1 VIISKGWEG
10 REQQIDERNR
20 WREAH
25 WSQTP
30 PVQIY
35 NWTLG
40 RTSGNRRTPLKGLRR
55 LKVSSY
61 CTIYSP
67 TVNYEAIVSVVRQS
81 FLDCTIEITDKEK
94 RWSRIIIT
102 NQDWTFKLS
111 STERVE
117 PGDEFSHLIL
127 GTLNFFRNVETS
139 SSGNKQRV
147 MKLIRDT
154 HWAIGIVV
162 EPEFKD
168 EAGHFDCIFK
178 ITELL
183 GGLIF
188 NGWGMVDEN
197 GWMILDKDGKFDEV
211 PM

>member
-1 VIISKGWEG
+1 
-10 REQQIDERNR
+10 
-20 WREAH
+20 
-25 WSQTP
+25 
-30 PVQIY
+30 
-35 NWTLG
+35 
-40 RTSGNRRTPLKGLRR
+40 
-55 LKVSSY
+55 VSSY

-67 TVNYEAIVSVVRQS
+67 GVNHEVIVDVVRERFIS
-81 FLDCTIEITDKEK
+81 CTIEIIGSEK
-94 RWSRIIIT
+94 KWHKIMVRD
-102 NQDWTFKLS
+102 QAWTFTLS
-111 STERVE
+111 SMERVE

-139 SSGNKQRV
+139 SPGNKQRV

-168 EAGHFDCIFK
+168 EAGHFDCIFE

-197 GWMILDKDGKFDEV
+197 GLMILDKEGKFDEV
-211 PM
+211 